1 MTKNLKALATL
12 ALTMTV
18 AVGYAQTTA
27 GSPGTSK
34 KVVHHRK
41 PVEKG
46 PSVQSQ
52 IEELRQQEQMDRG
65 QIDTLKQQLSDRD
78 AQLQQAQQAAQQ
90 AQQAAQAAQ
99 QAAESQQQTLSANSE
114 AVSSLKSS
122 VDDLKANSTSIVST
136 IQQQQTEVKKALEN
150 NDGVRYHGITISP
163 HGSFVAAETVWR
175 QGATG
180 GGLNTPF
187 TGVPLNNSPAGN
199 ISEFYGSG
207 RQSRIAIKASGKDGD
222 LRMTGY
228 YEMDWLSSG
237 TTSNNNQSNSYT
249 MRQRQIWGQAALD
262 SGWKFTGGQMW
273 SLTTETSHL
282 LDNGTEILPS
292 SIDPQYMAGF
302 VWNRQYGF
310 RASKDFGTKFAI
322 GASAENDQMLVG
334 GSSLPTNEL
343 IGSNGTGG
351 GLYDNQSTYSFN
363 LAPEMVAKMAF
374 EPGWGHWELF
384 GVGRFFHDRVYPT
397 GGTPYNDSTV
407 GGGIGAGF
415 RAPLGTKN
423 LTIGL
428 KGLYGDGTG
437 RMGSSTIEDATLQP
451 DGQLAL
457 LHTLSSIGTVEANVS
472 KRLMIYLNYGGDYV
486 SRDYFGT
493 KGEGYGSPYV
503 TMTGCNTES
512 VPSGPNASSAP
523 TAPANCSGN
532 TKDVQEFSAGDWYNF
547 YNGPKGRLRFGLQY
561 ARFERDLWSG
571 VGGTTNPGGGAKGV
585 DNMFWT
591 SFRYYVP

>member
-18 AVGYAQTTA
+18 TVGYAQNQA
-27 GSPGTSK
+27 GSTDAPSK
-34 KVVHHRK
+34 TVHHRK

-78 AQLQQAQQAAQQ
+78 AQLQQAQQAAQ
-90 AQQAAQAAQ
+90 AAQ
-99 QAAESQQQTLSANSE
+99 QAAEAAQKAANDEQQTLSTNSQ
-114 AVSSLKSS
+114 AVSSLQTSVSDLKSS
-122 VDDLKANSTSIVST
+122 NSSFQAN
-136 IQQQQTEVKKALEN
+136 IQKQTDEVKKTVEN
-150 NDGVRYHGITISP
+150 NDGVHYHGILISP

-187 TGVPLNNSPAGN
+187 TGVPLDNSPAGQ

-222 LRMTGY
+222 LTMTGY
-228 YEMDWLSSG
+228 YEADWLSSG

-273 SLTTETSHL
+273 SLTTETSSL
-282 LDNGTEILPS
+282 LDNGSEILPS

-310 RASKDFGTKFAI
+310 RASKEFGKKFAF

-351 GLYDNQSTYSFN
+351 GLYDNQATYSFN
-363 LAPEMVAKMAF
+363 LAPEMVAKIAIQ
-374 EPGWGHWELF
+374 PGWGHWELF

-397 GGTPYNDSTV
+397 TGSPYNDSTV

-437 RMGSSTIEDATLQP
+437 RMGSSTIGDATLQP
-451 DGQLAL
+451 DGQLSL
-457 LHTLSSIGTVEANVS
+457 LHTFSSISTVEANLS

-486 SRDYFGT
+486 GRDYFGT
-493 KGEGYGSPYV
+493 KGEGYGSPYA

-523 TAPANCSGN
+523 IAPANCGGN
-532 TKDVQEFSAGDWYNF
+532 TKDVQEFSAGDWYNL
-547 YNGPKGRLRFGLQY
+547 YNGPKGRMRFGLQY
-561 ARFERDLWSG
+561 AHFERDLWSG